1 MLEVKNLTK
10 NYGRK
15 EALKDVSFKVEEH
28 DILGFL
34 GVNGSGKSTTM
45 NIITGYLAATSGT
58 VLVDGI
64 DILEHPNKVKKLLG
78 YLPEKPPL
86 YVDMTVT
93 EYLNF
98 VCDLKK
104 VTIDKNTHI
113 LEICK
118 LVQIDDVKNRVI
130 KNLSKGYCQRVGIA
144 QALIGYPKLLVLDE
158 PTAGLDPKQIIEI
171 RTLLT
176 ELSAKM
182 TIILSSHILSEIQSV
197 CNRVIVINEGAI
209 VADDTAENL
218 THSLGKTN
226 KITIAI
232 KGAQEDV
239 HKALTKI
246 SEVSS
251 VTQTKVLGENVC
263 EYVVECDKEVDIRDE
278 LFYALAEN
286 KLPIYSLSLKKTSLE
301 NIFIALTETT
311 DKTEPPAKTKSSRK
325 VKKGEGQ
332 V

>member
-1 MLEVKNLTK
+1 MLEVRNLTK

-15 EALKDVSFKVEEH
+15 EALKDVSFKVEEN

-45 NIITGYLAATSGT
+45 NIITGYLATTSGAI
-58 VLVDGI
+58 LVDGI
-64 DILEHPNKVKKLLG
+64 NILENPNKVKKLLG

-93 EYLNF
+93 EYLKF

-104 VTIDKNTHI
+104 VKIDKKSHV

-118 LVQIDDVKNRVI
+118 LVQIEDVKNRVI

-144 QALIGYPKLLVLDE
+144 QALIGYPKLLILDE

-171 RTLLT
+171 RTLIK
-176 ELSAKM
+176 ELSAQM
-182 TIILSSHILSEIQSV
+182 TIVFSSHILSEIQSV
-197 CNRVIVINEGAI
+197 CNRIVVINDGEI
-209 VADDTAENL
+209 VADDTSENL
-218 THSLGKTN
+218 TNSLGKTN

-232 KGAQEDV
+232 KGVKENIYE
-239 HKALTKI
+239 ALTKI
-246 SEVSS
+246 PEVSS
-251 VTQTKVLGENVC
+251 VTQTRILGENIF
-263 EYVVECDKEVDIRDE
+263 EYIVECDKEADIRDE
-278 LFYALAEN
+278 LFYTLAEN

-301 NIFIALTETT
+301 NIFIALTESSN
-311 DKTEPPAKTKSSRK
+311 KTELPSKIE
-325 VKKGEGQ
+325 KGEGKA
-332 V
+332 